1 MANELKHTSV
11 GSAMT
16 QSEFEGVGLHVFDS
30 QATGDIVYASSGT
43 QLSRLAKG
51 EENTFLQMGGSN
63 IPEWV
68 VSPTIGDGDQEDIQ
82 INYDG
87 NAVDF
92 HMGLDDTADDFVI
105 GTGTTL
111 GTATAIS
118 IDGGGTLATTFYGNV
133 LIAGGTPKLTIG
145 DADQEDTTIVFDG
158 NAVDFHVALDDTA
171 DDLVIGTGSTV
182 GSNTAITV
190 DGSTRNVTIATDLTI
205 SGDDL
210 YMATNT
216 SGHVLVADGTNY
228 NPVAVSGDVT
238 MASDG
243 AVTIGSG
250 VVEHGMLADDI
261 VSGQAEI
268 TSGLVSA
275 DEMMYS
281 DGGVIKRI
289 GVDVLA
295 TKLLGLASA
304 GTVAQASDHMLFLD
318 NGATGDVIVES
329 IDDFLSAIA
338 GSGISVSSSQLT
350 ASGSSGVSVGKAI
363 AFSIVF

>member
-1 MANELKHTSV
+1 M
-11 GSAMT
+11 
-16 QSEFEGVGLHVFDS
+16 
-30 QATGDIVYASSGT
+30 SGT
-43 QLSRLAKG
+43 
-51 EENTFLQMGGSN
+51 

-92 HMGLDDTADDFVI
+92 HMGIDDSADDFII
-105 GTGTTL
+105 GTGTTM
-111 GTATAIS
+111 
-118 IDGGGTLATTFYGNV
+118 
-133 LIAGGTPKLTIG
+133 
-145 DADQEDTTIVFDG
+145 
-158 NAVDFHVALDDTA
+158 
-171 DDLVIGTGSTV
+171 
-182 GSNTAITV
+182 GSNPAITV

-205 SGDDL
+205 GGDDL
-210 YMATNT
+210 FMATNT

-238 MASDG
+238 IASNG

-268 TSGLVSA
+268 TSGLASA

-350 ASGSSGVSVGKAI
+350 ASSSGVSVGKAI

>member
-1 MANELKHTSV
+1 MANELKHISV

-51 EENTFLQMGGSN
+51 EENTFLQMSGT

-92 HMGLDDTADDFVI
+92 HMGIDDSADDFII
-105 GTGTTL
+105 GTGTTM
-111 GTATAIS
+111 
-118 IDGGGTLATTFYGNV
+118 
-133 LIAGGTPKLTIG
+133 
-145 DADQEDTTIVFDG
+145 
-158 NAVDFHVALDDTA
+158 
-171 DDLVIGTGSTV
+171 
-182 GSNTAITV
+182 GSNPAITV

-205 SGDDL
+205 GGDDL
-210 YMATNT
+210 FMATNT

-238 MASDG
+238 IASNG

-268 TSGLVSA
+268 TSGLASA

-350 ASGSSGVSVGKAI
+350 ASSSGVSVGKAI

>member
-51 EENTFLQMGGSN
+51 EENTFLQMSGT

-92 HMGLDDTADDFVI
+92 HMGIDDSADDFII
-105 GTGTTL
+105 GTGTTM
-111 GTATAIS
+111 GSNPAITV
-118 IDGGGTLATTFYGNV
+118 DGGGTLATTFYGNV

-350 ASGSSGVSVGKAI
+350 ASSSGVSVGKAI

>member
-16 QSEFEGVGLHVFDS
+16 QGEFEGVGLHVFDS

-63 IPEWV
+63 VPEWV

-92 HMGLDDTADDFVI
+92 HMGIDDTADDFII
-105 GTGTTL
+105 GTGTTM
-111 GTATAIS
+111 
-118 IDGGGTLATTFYGNV
+118 
-133 LIAGGTPKLTIG
+133 
-145 DADQEDTTIVFDG
+145 
-158 NAVDFHVALDDTA
+158 
-171 DDLVIGTGSTV
+171 
-182 GSNTAITV
+182 GSNPAITI

-205 SGDDL
+205 GGDDL
-210 YMATNT
+210 FMATNT

-238 MASDG
+238 IASNG

-261 VSGQAEI
+261 ISGQAEI
-268 TSGLVSA
+268 TSGLASA
-275 DEMMYS
+275 DELMYS
-281 DGGVIKRI
+281 DGGVVKRI

-295 TKLLGLASA
+295 TKMLGLASA
-304 GTVAQASDHMLFLD
+304 GAVAQASDHMVFLD
-318 NGATGDVIVES
+318 GGATGDVIVES
-329 IDDFLSAIA
+329 IDDFLTAIA

-350 ASGSSGVSVGKAI
+350 ASGSSGISEADAVALILALG
-363 AFSIVF
+363 

>member
-51 EENTFLQMGGSN
+51 EENTFLQMSGT

-92 HMGLDDTADDFVI
+92 HMGIDDSADDFII
-105 GTGTTL
+105 GTGTTM
-111 GTATAIS
+111 
-118 IDGGGTLATTFYGNV
+118 
-133 LIAGGTPKLTIG
+133 
-145 DADQEDTTIVFDG
+145 
-158 NAVDFHVALDDTA
+158 
-171 DDLVIGTGSTV
+171 
-182 GSNTAITV
+182 GSNPAITV

-210 YMATNT
+210 FMATNT

-238 MASDG
+238 MASNG

-268 TSGLVSA
+268 TSGLASA

-350 ASGSSGVSVGKAI
+350 ASSSGVSVGKAI

>member
-51 EENTFLQMGGSN
+51 EENTFLQMSGT

-92 HMGLDDTADDFVI
+92 HMGIDDSADDFII
-105 GTGTTL
+105 GTGTTM
-111 GTATAIS
+111 
-118 IDGGGTLATTFYGNV
+118 
-133 LIAGGTPKLTIG
+133 
-145 DADQEDTTIVFDG
+145 
-158 NAVDFHVALDDTA
+158 
-171 DDLVIGTGSTV
+171 
-182 GSNTAITV
+182 GSNPAITV

-205 SGDDL
+205 GGDDL
-210 YMATNT
+210 FMATNT

-238 MASDG
+238 IASNG

-268 TSGLVSA
+268 TSGLASA